1 MLGSENVS
9 IWDFCN
15 TFFQEYHTDTF
26 INHFGPFED
35 IPQTNQQVIYYP
47 PDATDPET
55 TVPAAAAPAAVGP
68 AAVAPAAAAPAAAAP
83 AGAAPAAGAS
93 AAAAPAA
100 AAPTKTGR
108 SYA

>member
-15 TFFQEYHTDTF
+15 TFFQEYHSDT
-26 INHFGPFED
+26 IIDHFGPFED
-35 IPQTNQQVIYYP
+35 IPQTNQQVNYSP
-47 PDATDPET
+47 PDVTP
-55 TVPAAAAPAAVGP
+55 PAAAAP

-83 AGAAPAAGAS
+83 AGAAPAAAAP